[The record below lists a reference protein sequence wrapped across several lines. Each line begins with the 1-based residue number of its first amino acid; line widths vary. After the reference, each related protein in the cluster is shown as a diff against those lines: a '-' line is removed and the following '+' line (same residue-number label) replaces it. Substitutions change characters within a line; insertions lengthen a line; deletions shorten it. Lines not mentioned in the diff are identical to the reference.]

1 MLASSAES
9 VLLWD
14 IPQLK
19 EKTDPNSSK
28 LSVQL
33 TKQWNKSA
41 EDTGTITDITWNT
54 PKTTILGVFNNYGPI
69 FFCSV
74 GEFTNTEQTLKNTNM
89 VGQKCIALGAKDR
102 IIAAAGQ
109 DNLLHVYHLT
119 GSSQTTTL
127 SGHSS
132 SVTTIQF
139 SDNGSH
145 IASGSD
151 NGEIILNNMVYR
163 DTSTPLLAPRVQAIN
178 DLCYSPHK
186 ASVLGSV
193 SADGAINI
201 WDAGRAKLLHSANQ
215 IHSASATGLSFFQD
229 KQILASVGLDGELAL
244 FDSSAFNA
252 ISVTSVKSALTC
264 VDVCGDLICV
274 GSKQGSLYVFDRR
287 SMKSA
292 LVCKESAHKSAI
304 SCVKFRKNHDRFSSG
319 SFNLSANMPTTTSP
333 EVAEVTSQPV
343 CVTPD
348 LSHSSSAVNDQRNVD
363 ALGLFSPAS
372 ANASFIPSDISCN
385 QSNTSDISLLWP
397 SFAETSLQLSHLPT
411 DSPASPSK
419 DSGRPTNPSAAG
431 SAFTSAQLQSPFDFT
446 SMVHRKADLGT
457 QGSSSAQ
464 AALLNKQSPQ
474 PVLEMDV
481 HHITP
486 VTSRKSSLMNRR
498 NWDVRD
504 LVSPTETFNS
514 QGTASSSSGMSP
526 TMTTNT
532 KVSTP
537 VTVEIV
543 MQKAA
548 PSATTAPSQIH
559 SIPLTAT
566 TATESVAPTMTTA
579 ATAAAAPNI
588 PSSNSVSFKLLHS
601 VVYDAMEV
609 FTDNIHNDFLCMQM
623 NVLRM
628 MQQQKVEIFNG
639 LQQHLSLVKD
649 LIAENQQLKLENKQL
664 RKNY

>member
-1 MLASSAES
+1 MMLASSAES

-14 IPQLK
+14 IPQMK
-19 EKTDPNSSK
+19 EKTEPSSSR

-33 TKQWNKSA
+33 TKQWNNSA
-41 EDTGTITDITWNT
+41 ENTGTITDITWNT
-54 PKTTILGVFNNYGPI
+54 PNTTILGVFQNYGPI
-69 FFCSV
+69 FFGSV
-74 GEFTNTEQTLKNTNM
+74 GELTNTEQTLKNTSM

-139 SDNGSH
+139 NDNGSH

-151 NGEIILNNMVYR
+151 NGEIILNNMLYR

-193 SADGAINI
+193 SADGAVNI

-244 FDSSAFNA
+244 FDTSTFNT
-252 ISVTSVKSALTC
+252 IYMMSLKSALTC

-304 SCVKFRKNHDRFSSG
+304 TCVKFRKNQGRFSSG
-319 SFNLSANMPTTTSP
+319 SFNLSAHMPTTTSP
-333 EVAEVTSQPV
+333 EKAEVTQP
-343 CVTPD
+343 
-348 LSHSSSAVNDQRNVD
+348 AD

-372 ANASFIPSDISCN
+372 ANASFVPSDVSCN
-385 QSNTSDISLLWP
+385 QSNTSEYSFLWP
-397 SFAETSLQLSHLPT
+397 SFAETSLQLSNLPA
-411 DSPASPSK
+411 DSPFSPSK
-419 DSGRPTNPSAAG
+419 DSGRTSNPSA
-431 SAFTSAQLQSPFDFT
+431 QLPSPFDLN
-446 SMVHRKADLGT
+446 SMVHRKSDAAT
-457 QGSSSAQ
+457 PGSSNTQ
-464 AALLNKQSPQ
+464 AALLSTQSPQ
-474 PVLEMDV
+474 PVMDMDV
-481 HHITP
+481 QHITP
-486 VTSRKSSLMNRR
+486 VTSRDSSSMNRR
-498 NWDVRD
+498 KWDVRD
-504 LVSPTETFNS
+504 ILSPTTFNR
-514 QGTASSSSGMSP
+514 QGVASSISEMSP
-526 TMTTNT
+526 PMMATS

-537 VTVEIV
+537 VTFGPF
-543 MQKAA
+543 MPKAA
-548 PSATTAPSQIH
+548 PSATTQIH
-559 SIPLTAT
+559 SIPLTAA
-566 TATESVAPTMTTA
+566 TAAASVAPTRIITPTA
-579 ATAAAAPNI
+579 ATAAASAPNM
-588 PSSNSVSFKLLHS
+588 PSSNSVSFKLLHG

-609 FTDNIHNDFLCMQM
+609 FTDNVHNDFLRMQM

-628 MQQQKVEIFNG
+628 MQQQKVEISNG
-639 LQQHLSLVKD
+639 LQQHMAFVRD
-649 LIAENQQLKLENKQL
+649 LIAENQQLKLENRQL